1 MPVTM
6 EILDGG
12 VGLVTLSPE
21 ASRNTFS
28 KQNFTAILA
37 TLDELLTN
45 EKCSSVVLTGSGR
58 FFSVGGNIDDF
69 STGIEKGNI
78 GQVVKE
84 MTEKLHPLLQK
95 IRTSETIFICA
106 INGSAAGGG
115 LGLALS
121 CDYRICTPD
130 AKLASA
136 FFRLGLSPDGVM
148 TWLLPRLVGN
158 QEAKRFFFN
167 SEIWSAEKSLKL
179 GAVDEIIE
187 EEGLIERAVEIA
199 RLWGG
204 WSENSRRGTKQLL
217 DASTSTFFETQL
229 QFEQSLIISSSM
241 SEDFEEGVRAF
252 YQNREPLFRK
262 SEEE

>member
-1 MPVTM
+1 MPVSM

-58 FFSVGGNIDDF
+58 FFSAGGNIDDF

-130 AKLASA
+130 AKLASPMHV
-136 FFRLGLSPDGVM
+136 LTVNPSLSKLPLSGWRDDLASSQTRWEPGSKEI
-148 TWLLPRLVGN
+148 LLQLRNLVG
-158 QEAKRFFFN
+158 
-167 SEIWSAEKSLKL
+167 
-179 GAVDEIIE
+179 
-187 EEGLIERAVEIA
+187 
-199 RLWGG
+199 
-204 WSENSRRGTKQLL
+204 
-217 DASTSTFFETQL
+217 
-229 QFEQSLIISSSM
+229 
-241 SEDFEEGVRAF
+241 
-252 YQNREPLFRK
+252 
-262 SEEE
+262 